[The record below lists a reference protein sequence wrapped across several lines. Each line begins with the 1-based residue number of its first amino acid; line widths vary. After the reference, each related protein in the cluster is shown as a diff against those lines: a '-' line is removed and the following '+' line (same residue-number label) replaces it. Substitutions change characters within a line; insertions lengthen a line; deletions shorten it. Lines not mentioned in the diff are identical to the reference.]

1 MNGEEPLIEQ
11 EFQENFFI
19 SENEVSKALTKVTL
33 RATVR
38 VFAKL
43 KQKLN

>member
-1 MNGEEPLIEQ
+1 M
-11 EFQENFFI
+11 NFFI
-19 SENEVSKALTKVTL
+19 SENEVSKALSKVTI